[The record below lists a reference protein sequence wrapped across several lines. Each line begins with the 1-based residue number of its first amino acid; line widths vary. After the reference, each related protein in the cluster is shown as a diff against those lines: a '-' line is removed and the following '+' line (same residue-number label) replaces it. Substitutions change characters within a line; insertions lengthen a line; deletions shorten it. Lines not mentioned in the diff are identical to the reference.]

1 MFFNFRLPFTHG
13 YFVNTSNSQ
22 ILKFSCILSFQ
33 MDVGEYLET
42 YSEYEYGDVKKVD
55 QKRVSDLS
63 LTYNESSQVP
73 TNTRTLLI

>member
-1 MFFNFRLPFTHG
+1 
-13 YFVNTSNSQ
+13 
-22 ILKFSCILSFQ
+22 

-63 LTYNESSQVP
+63 LTYDESSQVP
-73 TNTRTLLI
+73 TSTLTLLI